1 MKYLTI
7 LATFFLGTN
16 APIAP
21 SESLNSI
28 AAPSYRTIE
37 INERRISS
45 IERKVRNAAVRVSKP
60 LAGHGSGS
68 LIKYKDLQLVLTA
81 HHVTD
86 GTIGER
92 YLLSHASGSRIGI
105 LLYSDEQHDI
115 AVLLVAQPFETEH
128 VLKYSPRA
136 GIPEIGSLITYSGF
150 PASHSLMTYRGRVAG
165 YETFATGDIQ
175 ILLHT
180 FGYFG
185 CSGSVIYDEH
195 GDIVGIL
202 WGIDRGRDRSTS
214 LEDMIWV
221 SPIGNLNL
229 DLALRG
235 FCELNN
241 NEPRACQ

>member
-1 MKYLTI
+1 MKAVL
-7 LATFFLGTN
+7 LSCFLLLFG
-16 APIAP
+16 
-21 SESLNSI
+21 
-28 AAPSYRTIE
+28 AAPQSGPSMAAGPSYKTIE
-37 INERRISS
+37 VNERRISS

-60 LAGHGSGS
+60 LSGHGSGS

-81 HHVTD
+81 QHVAD

-92 YLLSHASGSRIGI
+92 YLLSHASDARIGI

-115 AVLLVAQPFETEH
+115 AVLLVQQPFETEY
-128 VLKYSPRA
+128 VLKYSPRE
-136 GIPEIGSLITYSGF
+136 GVPEIGSLITYSGF
-150 PASHSLMTYRGRVAG
+150 PAGHRLMTYRGRVAG

-229 DLALRG
+229 DMALRG

>member
-1 MKYLTI
+1 MKFVL
-7 LATFFLGTN
+7 LSCLLMLVGV
-16 APIAP
+16 APAP
-21 SESLNSI
+21 GVSTVVG
-28 AAPSYRTIE
+28 PSYKIIE
-37 INERRISS
+37 VNERRVSS
-45 IERKVRNAAVRVSKP
+45 VERKVRNAAVRVSKP

-81 HHVTD
+81 QHVAD

-92 YLLSHASGSRIGI
+92 YLLSHVSDSRVGI

-115 AVLLVAQPFETEH
+115 AVLIVAQPFETEYA
-128 VLKYSPRA
+128 LKYSPRTE
-136 GIPEIGSLITYSGF
+136 IPEIGSLITYSGF
-150 PASHSLMTYRGRVAG
+150 PAAHSLMTYRGRVAG

-202 WGIDRGRDRSTS
+202 WGIDRGIDRATS
-214 LEDMIWV
+214 LENMIWV